1 MKRLIKT
8 ATLMA
13 GVGAML
19 CFAGCGSSENKPE
32 EVVLKV
38 LKTMQLGKAD
48 QAFFAKYCEEDT
60 AKLFSGFVAQ
70 MTEALKGA
78 TFSVVYTFVDDDV
91 AVVKIKQEG
100 GQKPGESYYDAKK
113 VDGQWKIAVNKE
125 AHSDYQCISQ
135 KTILECVEAIKAAVS
150 KNGDVKYKERC
161 AKEFWE
167 EMQGMA
173 AKASPEE
180 VKEMHK
186 ALNGIKIKGHK
197 KSLLHDGAIEV
208 ECEMPGKDG
217 SVSHNSLIL
226 KMIDGKWI
234 VLKID

>member
-1 MKRLIKT
+1 MKKLIK
-8 ATLMA
+8 MA
-13 GVGAML
+13 MVVASVGAML
-19 CFAGCGSSENKPE
+19 GLVGCNSGGGKPE
-32 EVVLKV
+32 DVVLNV
-38 LKTMQLGKAD
+38 LKTMQAGKAD
-48 QAFFAKYCEEDT
+48 LAFLSKYCEKDT
-60 AKLFSGFVAQ
+60 AKLFAGFGAQ
-70 MTEALKGA
+70 MTKALEGA
-78 TFSVVYTFVDDDV
+78 TFSVVYAFVDDDV
-91 AVVKIKQEG
+91 AVVKIKQDG
-100 GQKPGESYYDAKK
+100 GNKPGESYYDAKK

-135 KTILECVEAIKAAVS
+135 KTILECVEAIKAAAS
-150 KNGDVKYKERC
+150 KTGDVRYKERC

-180 VKEMHK
+180 LKEMHK

-208 ECEMPGKDG
+208 ECEMPGKNG
-217 SVSHNSLIL
+217 GVEHFSLIL

>member
-1 MKRLIKT
+1 MSKLIKV
-8 ATLMA
+8 AMIVA

-19 CFAGCGSSENKPE
+19 SFAGCGSAESKPE
-32 EVVLKV
+32 EVVLNV
-38 LKTMQLGKAD
+38 LKTMQSGKAD
-48 QAFFAKYCEEDT
+48 QAFLAKYCEEDT
-60 AKLFSGFVAQ
+60 AKLFAGFGAQ

-78 TFSVVYTFVDDDV
+78 TFAVVYANVDDDV

-113 VDGQWKIAVNKE
+113 VDGRWKIQVNKE

-135 KTILECVEAIKAAVS
+135 KTISECVEAIKAAAS

-173 AKASPEE
+173 AKASPEAF
-180 VKEMHK
+180 KEMHE

-197 KSLLHDGAIEV
+197 KSVLHDGAIEV

-226 KMIDGKWI
+226 KMVDGKWI

>member
-1 MKRLIKT
+1 MNKLIKV
-8 ATLMA
+8 AMIVA
-13 GVGAML
+13 GVGAMFGL
-19 CFAGCGSSENKPE
+19 AGCGSAENKPDA
-32 EVVLKV
+32 VVLKV
-38 LKTMQLGKAD
+38 LKTLQSGKAD

-60 AKLFSGFVAQ
+60 AKLFAGFGAQ
-70 MTEALKGA
+70 MTEALNGA
-78 TFSVVYTFVDDDV
+78 TFSVAYTFVDDDV

-125 AHSDYQCISQ
+125 ADSDYHCISQ
-135 KTILECVEAIKAAVS
+135 KTILECVEAIKAAAS

-167 EMQGMA
+167 EMQEMA

-180 VKEMHK
+180 FKEMHK
-186 ALNGIKIKGHK
+186 ALNAIKIKGHK

-217 SVSHNSLIL
+217 SASRNSLIL
-226 KMIDGKWI
+226 KMVDGKWI